1 MSLALEAMAS
11 MDVSPQEL
19 RDIEIREAWRGYH
32 RDDVDEL
39 LERAAAT
46 IEHLEGENQQLR
58 ARVSQGGGPARA
70 AAPPPVPKPA
80 VVVAAPPPPI
90 PAPAPLAAAA
100 PVRMADTD
108 VIQRTLV
115 LAQQAADEAV
125 AEARLQAQRIVG
137 DAEAHSKDLVSRTE
151 ARATEIAESEHR
163 KLEEDIGRLQ
173 NTRDT
178 LNADVDALERF
189 EQEYRDR
196 LRRAIQAE
204 LDLLGQTSS
213 GGLERPRLH
222 DVELPPAKATAAAT
236 ATSWAEPLAA
246 PVADPSWSASQAGVI
261 AAPPVVPPAP
271 TAPPTAGVATVH
283 IEAVPAGAAAWDPA
297 PAGGWSD
304 APTAAVVDD
313 SSELP
318 LIDDHEAHGES
329 LDDDAFFASLREAV
343 RDDAPLT
350 DGGVAGAGDDDSA
363 FFDQDDTDEHRGLF
377 KRRR

>member
-1 MSLALEAMAS
+1 

-46 IEHLEGENQQLR
+46 IEHLEAENQQLR
-58 ARVSQGGGPARA
+58 ARMSQGGGPARA
-70 AAPPPVPKPA
+70 AAPAPMPA
-80 VVVAAPPPPI
+80 AVVAAPPPAT
-90 PAPAPLAAAA
+90 PAPAPVAAAA
-100 PVRMADTD
+100 PSRIADTD

-115 LAQQAADEAV
+115 LAQKAADEAV
-125 AEARLQAQRIVG
+125 AEARQEAQRLVG
-137 DAEAHSKDLVSRTE
+137 DAEAHSKDLVNRAS
-151 ARATEIAESEHR
+151 ARAAEIAETERR

-196 LRRAIQAE
+196 LRRAIGAE
-204 LDLLGQTSS
+204 LDLLGETAS
-213 GGLERPRLH
+213 GALERPPLH
-222 DVELPPAKATAAAT
+222 DVELPRATT
-236 ATSWAEPLAA
+236 ASWSAA
-246 PVADPSWSASQAGVI
+246 PASPPAEGSWSASQEGV
-261 AAPPVVPPAP
+261 AAAPPAP
-271 TAPPTAGVATVH
+271 TGPPGAGAATVH
-283 IEAVPAGAAAWDPA
+283 IEAVPAGDAAWDPA
-297 PAGGWSD
+297 PAGGWAD
-304 APTAAVVDD
+304 TPTAGVIDD
-313 SSELP
+313 SAEMA

-343 RDDAPLT
+343 RDDAPLA

-363 FFDQDDTDEHRGLF
+363 FFDQEDTDEHRGLF